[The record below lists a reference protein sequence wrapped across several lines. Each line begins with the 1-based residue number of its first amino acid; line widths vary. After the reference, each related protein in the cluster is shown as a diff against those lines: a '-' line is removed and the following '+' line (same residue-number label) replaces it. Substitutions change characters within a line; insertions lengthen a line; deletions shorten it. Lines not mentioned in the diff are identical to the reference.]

1 MRPKAGGHPL
11 PKPNAGSRTRPPA
24 LPVLQPPSHMPAEAT
39 APVPTAPAPSFWRDL
54 AATHAVSGLV
64 AFLFAASGPLA
75 IILATGTRGGLSEAQ
90 IASWVFGSLFLNGVM
105 SAGYSLAW
113 RQPLAF
119 FWTIPGT
126 VLVGP
131 ALGHLSFAEVVGAYI
146 ATGVLMMALGALGL
160 VRRAMAAVPM
170 PIVMGMVA
178 GVFLQFGLDWV
189 RAFQLDWWI
198 AAAMTATFLAASAIP
213 RLAARLPPMLAAL
226 AAGAAAIYATGSFAA
241 GSLADL
247 SRGAVLAAPQLQ
259 LPQLSWTAMAEL
271 VVPLAITVLVV
282 QNGQG
287 LAILTAA
294 GHRPPVDAIAIG
306 CGAAS
311 VVSAFVGAVSTCLT
325 GPVNAIISAGG
336 ERRNQ
341 YTAGVMVGV
350 YAMLFGLVAPLV
362 TRLMLSTPPA
372 FIATLAGLAMLRV
385 LQSAFAVAFQA
396 RFALGALVTFLV
408 TVAGIPILNIG
419 APFWALIAGTLVSLV
434 LEREDWRAADPA
446 KAPR

>member
-1 MRPKAGGHPL
+1 MPVE
-11 PKPNAGSRTRPPA
+11 SPA
-24 LPVLQPPSHMPAEAT
+24 
-39 APVPTAPAPSFWRDL
+39 PTATSAPSFWRDL
-54 AATHAVSGLV
+54 SATHAVNGLIG
-64 AFLFAASGPLA
+64 FLFAASGPLA
-75 IILATGTRGGLSEAQ
+75 IILATGTRGGLSEVQ
-90 IASWVFGSLFLNGVM
+90 IASWVFASLFVNGVM
-105 SAGYSLAW
+105 SVGYSLAY

-131 ALGHLSFAEVVGAYI
+131 ALGHLSFPEVVGAYV
-146 ATGVLMMALGALGL
+146 ATGLLMMALGALGL

-189 RAFQLDWWI
+189 RAFQQDLGI
-198 AAAMTATFLAASAIP
+198 AATMTAAFLLVGAIP
-213 RLAARLPPMLAAL
+213 KLAARLPPMLAAL
-226 AAGAAAIYATGSFAA
+226 AAGAAAIYVTGSFAA
-241 GSLADL
+241 GDLGDL
-247 SRGAVLAAPQLQ
+247 SRGGMLAAPQLQ
-259 LPQLSWTAMAEL
+259 LPQFSWAAIAEL

-287 LAILTAA
+287 IAILTSV
-294 GHRPPVDAIAIG
+294 GHRPPVDSIAIG

-325 GPVNAIISAGG
+325 GPVNAILSASGD
-336 ERRNQ
+336 RRTQ
-341 YTAGVMVGV
+341 YTGGVVVGFI
-350 YAMLFGLVAPLV
+350 AMLFGLAAPLV

-408 TVAGIPILNIG
+408 TVAGIPVLNIG
-419 APFWALIAGTLVSLV
+419 APFWGLIAGVLVSFV
-434 LEREDWRAADPA
+434 LEREDWRVAGPGTTAQ
-446 KAPR
+446 